1 MVKLSNA
8 FANKMPLN
16 ELWAELARLTS
27 HINQDNQLSCDD
39 EYPIDVRKRQMV
51 SISQLIQEIERHHTI
66 PKKPVYYTLLYSFG
80 LDSVTID
87 AVSNDPTHLKRFV
100 QSVYGINDLTWVADE
115 GGVLTASFNI
125 NGVNRQYQIKPV
137 EYV

>member
-8 FANKMPLN
+8 FANTMPLN

-27 HINQDNQLSCDD
+27 QINQDNQLSCDN

-80 LDSVTID
+80 ADSVID

-100 QSVYGINDLTWVADE
+100 QSVYGINDLTWVADDV
-115 GGVLTASFNI
+115 GVLTASFNI